1 MIHYW
6 QPSNSIRDSIYIP
19 KYYNPELAERQAALS
34 GTHTCRTIGEL
45 MGAGLLH
52 AKTGHEIGK
61 AAYGTGDIPFVRTS
75 DISNWEIKSA
85 PKQGVSRE
93 IYEEYANDQDVQAG
107 DIIFV
112 RDGTY
117 LIGTNCFITDIDKEI
132 LYQSH
137 VLKLRVNDKDALN
150 PHLLF
155 LTLNNPWVQRQIR
168 SVQFTADIIDTIGH
182 RFFEL
187 VLPIPKNKDV
197 QNRLAEECTNALD
210 TRMVGKAFIK
220 HCPKMMEEAL
230 RTGSAEPIEN
240 FFGLDIKSKVSIV
253 SNETVTAEF
262 GAFTSFWRDSSTI
275 SNQIYLPTYYDIS
288 IPAELKELAKYCDL
302 MTIKELM
309 ESKAIEFHTGDEIG
323 KMAYDTGT
331 IPFLRTSD
339 FANWEIN
346 HNPKQGISE
355 EIYQQYA
362 EGQNVKENDILLVRD
377 GTYLVGSS
385 CIITAEDVKSLFCG
399 GLFKFRVI
407 GGNLDPFL
415 FLGLMNSYIVK
426 RQIRT
431 KQFTRDVI
439 DTLGNRIEE
448 VVLPIPKAAVL
459 RKAISEAVRYVIQS
473 RVNARGVIARLAI
486 EIAPESAVSK
496 L

>member
-6 QPSNSIRDSIYIP
+6 QPSSAIRDGVYIP
-19 KYYNPELAERQAALS
+19 KYYNPELVERQAKLAT
-34 GTHTCRTIGEL
+34 THWCKSIGSMVDEGIL
-45 MGAGLLH
+45 FVE
-52 AKTGHEIGK
+52 TGHEIGK

-75 DISNWEIKSA
+75 DIANWEIKSA
-85 PKQGVSRE
+85 PKQGVSKE
-93 IYEEYANDQDVQAG
+93 IYAEYAAEQDIQTG
-107 DIIFV
+107 DILFV

-117 LIGTNCFITDIDKEI
+117 LIGNNCFITAIDKDI

-137 VLKLRVNDKDALN
+137 VIKLRVHDKEELD

-168 SVQFTADIIDTIGH
+168 SVQFTADIIDTIGQ
-182 RFFEL
+182 RFLEL
-187 VLPIPKNKDV
+187 ILPIPRDKVV
-197 QNRLAEECTNALD
+197 QRRISNECDKALAA
-210 TRMVGKAFIK
+210 RMVGKAFVK
-220 HCPKMMEEAL
+220 HCPKMVEEAL
-230 RTGSAEPIEN
+230 RTGSTEPIER
-240 FFGLDIKSKVSIV
+240 FLSMKPDAMVAAV

-262 GAFTSFWRDSSTI
+262 GAFTSFWRNSSTI
-275 SNQIYLPTYYDIS
+275 TNQIYLPAYYDVN
-288 IPAELKELAKYCDL
+288 IPAELDALAKQCDL
-302 MTIKELM
+302 KTIKELSEM
-309 ESKAIEFHTGDEIG
+309 KVIEYHTGDEIG

-346 HNPKQGISE
+346 HNPKQGVSE
-355 EIYQQYA
+355 KIYTEYA
-362 EGQNVKENDILLVRD
+362 TSQDIQENDVLLVRD

-385 CIITAEDVKSLFCG
+385 CIITKEDTKSLFCG
-399 GLFKFRVI
+399 GMFKFRVQ

-426 RQIRT
+426 RQMRT

-448 VVLPIPKAAVL
+448 VVLPIPKSPEL
-459 RKAISEAVRYVIQS
+459 RKAISDAVRSVVES
-473 RVNARGVIARLAI
+473 RVWARGTITRLAS
-486 EIAPESAVSK
+486 EIG
-496 L
+496 